1 MTFDGIP
8 VRFRKRDFDHAF
20 FESKRAKDDSFSLTR
35 AERMDWV
42 KATLED
48 PESERFIGWNNKS
61 KRYDRKRRVAVVMG
75 NYVVVIALSARGH
88 GHFITAFVADSEKTL
103 EKIRK
108 GPKWA

>member
-8 VRFRKRDFDHAF
+8 VRFRKRDFYHAF

-35 AERMDWV
+35 AERMDWI

-48 PESERFIGWNNKS
+48 PDSERFIGWNNKS

-75 NYVVVIALSARGH
+75 NYVVVIALSARGQ